1 MTLDEYATYVAGIVD
16 IESGRAILPGKLA
29 YIALGLAGEAGEVA
43 DAIKKVFRDGTQ
55 DLGPAAD
62 ELGDVI
68 FYWSCMCVIT
78 GRTPSEVLRASAE
91 KVERKL
97 GRGEPEPEGE

>member
-1 MTLDEYATYVAGIVD
+1 MTLDDYATYVAGIVG
-16 IESGRAILPGKLA
+16 IEAGQSVSRDKLA

-43 DAIKKVFRDGTQ
+43 DEVKKMFRDGLD
-55 DLGPAAD
+55 DLTPAAD

-68 FYWSCMCVIT
+68 FYWSCLCVIS
-78 GRTPSEVLRASAE
+78 GRDPSDVLRASAE

-97 GRGEPEPEGE
+97 GGKA